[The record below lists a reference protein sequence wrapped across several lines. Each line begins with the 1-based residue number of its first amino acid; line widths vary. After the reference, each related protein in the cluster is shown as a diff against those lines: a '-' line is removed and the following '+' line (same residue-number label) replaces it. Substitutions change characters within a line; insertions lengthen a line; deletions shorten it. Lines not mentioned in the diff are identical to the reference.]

1 MVRNGAA
8 GGVGREEGNDQ
19 LILPN
24 KKNIINKEKKGSLPK
39 GDRIEKHWVRGAGSI
54 GTRGNPSCS
63 LFSRQGIV
71 YWL

>member
-1 MVRNGAA
+1 ME
-8 GGVGREEGNDQ
+8 GGNNQ

-24 KKNIINKEKKGSLPK
+24 KKNIINKQKKKKGGSLPK
-39 GDRIEKHWVRGAGSI
+39 RDQIEKHWVRGAGSI

-63 LFSRQGIV
+63 LFSRQGLV